1 MPQIL
6 ATADACIVG
15 AGAAGC
21 VLANRLSAEESRR
34 VVLIEA
40 GPDYGPVSPT
50 TWPADL
56 LDAADCA
63 TSHDWGYGVD
73 TCARVV
79 GGCSAHNGCLVI
91 WGTPACYDAW
101 AAATGDAAFG
111 FAAMAPRLAAAQR
124 QIRTR
129 AFAPDEVGAFSR
141 RALDG
146 WAALGEPVLE
156 DINAPDAP
164 RGAGLIPVNRVGRT
178 RWSAAAAYL
187 DPARDRP
194 NLTIIADALA
204 TRIVTRGGRAIGVD
218 TDRGRVEAP
227 LVVLTAGAY
236 GTPALLLRSGIGPAA
251 DLAALGIPVVAAN
264 AEVGRG
270 LEDHPA
276 RHVRLPLDDD
286 LAADLAAD
294 DARGILTHV
303 QALLKTPS
311 FQLLPNTG
319 WPSGGGH
326 AISLI
331 PVVLGAAMRGSVTL
345 RSPDPTA
352 PPVIRR
358 APTPAD
364 LVTLADGADAAYA
377 LAATITARRAVAADD
392 VFTLYHPA
400 STCRIGVVADTS
412 GRVHGVEGIHVA
424 DASAMPML
432 PRANTH
438 LSTLALAGL
447 LAERILTI

>member
-1 MPQIL
+1 MPQIVES
-6 ATADACIVG
+6 ADVCIVG

-21 VLANRLSAEESRR
+21 VLANRLSAEEGRR
-34 VVLIEA
+34 VVVIEA
-40 GPDYGPVSPT
+40 GPDYGPVSPA

-56 LDAADCA
+56 LDASDCA

-79 GGCSAHNGCLVI
+79 GGCSAHNGCLVV

-101 AAATGDAAFG
+101 AEATGDPAFG
-111 FAAMAPRLAAAQR
+111 FAAIAPRLAAAQR
-124 QIRTR
+124 QIRART
-129 AFAPDEVGAFSR
+129 FAPDEVGAFTR

-146 WAALGEPVLE
+146 WAALGEPLLD
-156 DINAPDAP
+156 DINAPDAV
-164 RGAGLIPVNRVGRT
+164 RGAGLIPVNRVRRT

-194 NLTIIADALA
+194 NLTIVADALA
-204 TRIVTRGGRAIGVD
+204 TRIAVRDGRAIGVD

-227 LVVLTAGAY
+227 LVVLAAGAY
-236 GTPALLLRSGIGPAA
+236 GTPALLLRSGIGPAT
-251 DLAALGIPVVAAN
+251 DLAALGIPVVADN
-264 AEVGRG
+264 AEVGCG

-276 RHVRLPLDDD
+276 RHVRLPLDPD

-294 DARGILTHV
+294 DARGVLTHV
-303 QALLKTPS
+303 QALLKTPT

-319 WPSGGGH
+319 WLPGGRH
-326 AISLI
+326 QISLI
-331 PVVLGAAMRGSVTL
+331 PVVLGAAMRGTVTL
-345 RSPDPTA
+345 RSADPA
-352 PPVIRR
+352 EPPAIGR
-358 APTPAD
+358 AAASAD
-364 LVTLADGADAAYA
+364 LATLADGAEAAQA
-377 LAATITARRAVAADD
+377 LAATITRRPAVADDD

-400 STCRIGVVADTS
+400 STCRIGAVADTT

-424 DASAMPML
+424 DAAAMPSL

-438 LSTLALAGL
+438 LSTLALADL
-447 LAERILTI
+447 LAERLALI